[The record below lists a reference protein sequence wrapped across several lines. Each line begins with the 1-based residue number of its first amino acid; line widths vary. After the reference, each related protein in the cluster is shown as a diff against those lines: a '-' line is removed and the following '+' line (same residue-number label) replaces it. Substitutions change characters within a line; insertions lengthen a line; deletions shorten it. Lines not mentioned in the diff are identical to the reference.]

1 MYKKINTIGK
11 ISGWLICAI
20 TIDLIDLTD
29 SHVLNYLIISPIIEW
44 LLRKISYLTCNII
57 VYQKLNIN
65 ESAIGSFGYWTFYG
79 IYVLILFRI
88 LSILKNNGIILVV
101 TNLDIIFFEGIVNLI
116 TNIFVDS
123 INNIVNILQ
132 T

>member
-1 MYKKINTIGK
+1 MYKGINIIGK
-11 ISGWLICAI
+11 ISGWLICGI
-20 TIDLIDLTD
+20 TIDQIDLTD
-29 SHVLNYLIISPIIEW
+29 SHVLNYLVIAPIIEW

-57 VYQKLNIN
+57 VYQRLNIN
-65 ESAIGSFGYWTFYG
+65 ESSIGSFVYWTSYG
-79 IYVLILFRI
+79 IYVLILSGI
-88 LSILKNNGIILVV
+88 LAILKNNGIIPVV
-101 TNLDIIFFEGIVNLI
+101 TNLDIIFFEGTVNLI